1 MGGLDFPLDDLCLS
15 EVDEYAV
22 PIINQ
27 LENGKQQLKIYK
39 VGLKLLFYNY
49 YYFFFLP
56 FSLLGTAS
64 NLVCYTIG
72 ACDTLNGD
80 DDSTTMNKQQKHEL
94 ITKKSKFI
102 IDGLKKK
109 YEVKKKKNEKGGENN
124 NSHIY
129 TFIRSVKFRKVPQ
142 VAFGVIFS
150 FQLLKFSLII
160 QRPLKLS
167 PIWIIIVMVKKIK

>member
-1 MGGLDFPLDDLCLS
+1 MGDFPLDDLCLS

-27 LENGKQQLKIYK
+27 PEN
-39 VGLKLLFYNY
+39 
-49 YYFFFLP
+49 
-56 FSLLGTAS
+56 GTAS

-72 ACDTLNGD
+72 ACDTPNGD
-80 DDSTTMNKQQKHEL
+80 DDSTTMDKQQKHEL

-109 YEVKKKKNEKGGENN
+109 YEVKKKKKKKNEKGGENN

-129 TFIRSVKFRKVPQ
+129 TFIRSVKV
-142 VAFGVIFS
+142 
-150 FQLLKFSLII
+150 
-160 QRPLKLS
+160 
-167 PIWIIIVMVKKIK
+167 

>member
-72 ACDTLNGD
+72 ACDTPNGD
-80 DDSTTMNKQQKHEL
+80 DDSTEMNKQQKHEL

-109 YEVKKKKNEKGGENN
+109 YEVKKKKKKKNEKGGENN

-129 TFIRSVKFRKVPQ
+129 TFIRSVKV
-142 VAFGVIFS
+142 
-150 FQLLKFSLII
+150 
-160 QRPLKLS
+160 
-167 PIWIIIVMVKKIK
+167 